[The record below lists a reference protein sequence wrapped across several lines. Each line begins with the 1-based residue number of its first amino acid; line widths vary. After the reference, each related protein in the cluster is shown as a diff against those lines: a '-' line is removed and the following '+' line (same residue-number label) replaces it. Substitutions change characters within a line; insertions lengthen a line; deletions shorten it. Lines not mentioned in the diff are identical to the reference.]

1 MLELIGKLTLVS
13 GAWLVLCYCAACAC
27 RPYLRWL
34 DQQALDD
41 QDGFTPSM
49 DRWGYV
55 GEKRGG
61 K

>member
-1 MLELIGKLTLVS
+1 MFEVIGKLALV
-13 GAWLVLCYCAACAC
+13 CAAWIALIWCAASAL
-27 RPYLRWL
+27 RPLLRDM

-49 DRWGYV
+49 ARWGYV

-61 K
+61 Q